1 MTVVVF
7 DISLKDVFKMASFNT
22 EEVVEPVDS
31 VSVTIE
37 VTVEL
42 DSCLIPSMNAFTGK
56 AHKINNKTKHLI

>member
-42 DSCLIPSMNAFTGK
+42 DSCLIPSMNAFTGI